1 MFIPYF
7 IAILLGL
14 INPSNTN
21 HSGNCNGTTTVSA
34 ANTNPDDPG
43 VPDDGSTPG
52 PGPGTGTGGD
62 TGQNPPPKI
71 N

>member
-14 INPSNTN
+14 VNPSNTN

-34 ANTNPDDPG
+34 TNSPDGDPTDPG
-43 VPDDGSTPG
+43 DNPPGDD
-52 PGPGTGTGGD
+52 TGGE
-62 TGQNPPPKI
+62 TGHNPIKH
-71 N
+71 